1 MEFKVVISDPNTGMA
16 YQKVISGANAN
27 RLIGKQVGDVING
40 TLVELPPDYELQI
53 TGGSDKDG
61 FPIRPDI
68 PGTVRKRILVSGG
81 VGYRPKRKG
90 MRKRKTVRGR
100 VISRDI
106 VQINMKVVKHGKV
119 PLDEYF
125 KEKDE
130 KEKG

>member
-1 MEFKVVISDPNTGMA
+1 MEFKVVISDPNTGRA

-27 RLIGKQVGDVING
+27 RLIGKQVGDIING

-68 PGTVRKRILVSGG
+68 PGAVRKRILVSGG

-106 VQINMKVVKHGKV
+106 VQINVKVVKHGKV

-125 KEKDE
+125 KS
-130 KEKG
+130 G

>member
-1 MEFKVVISDPNTGMA
+1 MEFKVVISDPNTGKA

-27 RLIGKQVGDVING
+27 RLIGKKVGDVING

-68 PGTVRKRILVSGG
+68 PGTVRKKILVSGG

-90 MRKRKTVRGR
+90 MRKRKTVRGK

-106 VQINMKVVKHGKV
+106 VQINTKVVKHGKV

-125 KEKDE
+125 K
-130 KEKG
+130 GS